1 MNLFE
6 SGEAFI
12 QHYFDQAYDPVKA
25 HQYYEDH
32 KKLTGRQ
39 PGKASD
45 SSTKRPSGSK
55 SPPISKPA
63 AAQETAAQRK
73 AKLDA
78 ETAALKARLEQ
89 LRALLKELV
98 AEAKRRSGLETTPE
112 GDTKTSDTPAKSEK
126 LTPAQEAEKA
136 QKAHD
141 YYEKT
146 KGTLPSQETT
156 HVLKQKIA
164 LIEKKI
170 AQIRQTLASLPPE
183 LLTTQVE
190 DKLPSRPRPE
200 TITKTV
206 RKGDSQN
213 GS

>member
-6 SGEAFI
+6 AGEAFI

-25 HQYYEDH
+25 HQYYEDN
-32 KKLTGRQ
+32 KNLKGRQ
-39 PGKASD
+39 PGKTND
-45 SSTKRPSGSK
+45 SSGKRTSSA
-55 SPPISKPA
+55 PISKSNQKAVPS
-63 AAQETAAQRK
+63 ETAAQRK

-78 ETAALKARLEQ
+78 DTAALKARLEE
-89 LRALLKELV
+89 LRALLKSLV
-98 AEAKRRSGLETTPE
+98 AEAKRRSGIEV
-112 GDTKTSDTPAKSEK
+112 GSDGKTATEPKKAND

-136 QKAHD
+136 AQAHD

-146 KGTLPSQETT
+146 KGTLPSQEST

-170 AQIRQTLASLPPE
+170 AEIRAQLAKLGPE
-183 LLTTQVE
+183 ITTQV
-190 DKLPSRPRPE
+190 KP
-200 TITKTV
+200 TV
-206 RKGDSQN
+206 PVGAGRLTTEVGKGDSQN